1 MIADL
6 GVFLIG
12 FWAGM
17 AICLILVVKILS
29 WAFGKILDEKIDHL
43 SRINEALQVF
53 LKPEKEE
60 EAAP

>member
-6 GVFLIG
+6 GVFFLG

-17 AICLILVVKILS
+17 VICLILVVKILS
-29 WAFGKILDEKIDHL
+29 WAFGAIIEEKIDEISQVNNVLKAFL
-43 SRINEALQVF
+43 SPQ
-53 LKPEKEE
+53 KK